1 MASHNPD
8 FQTSHSD
15 AIVIGGGP
23 VGSFVALQLSKA
35 GVKTTVYEEH
45 PKVGVPSH
53 CAGHI
58 SIRSLKNMRLY
69 PLPEGIEENTFCS
82 ANFYSSYGTKFKLS
96 LSCPVTVA
104 LNRACFDQYLAEQAQ
119 KAGANYVL
127 NTRVQSLLVNNGFV
141 KGVKIKKAN
150 GVEENI
156 FSRVVIDAE
165 GISSR
170 LLHQAGLRTKK
181 PSKILYTAEAEIT
194 NIFNCE
200 LNAVEVY
207 FGKEYAPGF
216 YAWLIP
222 RRDGSAK
229 LGLAT
234 NDGNPLEYLKR
245 LIAKH
250 PVASKQLAKAEIN
263 RINYHAISLS
273 GPIPKSYT
281 KGFLAVGDCASQVK
295 PTTGGGVIFGLSCA
309 KIAAQVASSA
319 IGNGDV
325 SAEFLK
331 IYQQR
336 CNELTNLD
344 FGVMLRLR
352 RFLDS
357 LSDDKLDEML
367 RVCQKL
373 GVDKALRDV
382 DEIDFQGKMLLAVL
396 RKPAVAAAF
405 LYFGLLY
412 LSTNP

>member
-1 MASHNPD
+1 MAFLNPD

-45 PKVGVPSH
+45 PEVGVPSH

-58 SIRSLKNMRLY
+58 SIRSLKNMGLY
-69 PLPEGIEENTFCS
+69 PLPKGIEENTFCS
-82 ANFYSSYGTKFKLS
+82 ANFYSSYGTKFRLS

-104 LNRACFDQYLAEQAQ
+104 VNRACFDHYLAEQAQ

-127 NTRVQSLLVNNGFV
+127 NARVQSLLVNNGFV

-150 GVEENI
+150 GVEEKF
-156 FSRVVIDAE
+156 FSKVVIDAE

-181 PSKILYTAEAEIT
+181 PIRILYTAEAEIT

-207 FGKEYAPGF
+207 FGKKYAPGF

-234 NDGNPLEYLKR
+234 NSGNPLEYLKR
-245 LIAKH
+245 LMAKH
-250 PVASKQLAKAEIN
+250 PVASKQLAKAEIT

-281 KGFLAVGDCASQVK
+281 NGFLAVGDCASQVK

-319 IGNGDV
+319 IENGDV

-336 CNELTNLD
+336 CRELTNLD

>member
-1 MASHNPD
+1 MTTPNPV
-8 FQTSHSD
+8 FPTNSSD

-23 VGSFVALQLSKA
+23 VGSYVAFHLAKA

-45 PKVGVPSH
+45 PQVGVPSH
-53 CAGHI
+53 CAGHL
-58 SIRSLKNMRLY
+58 SIRSLKNMGLY

-82 ANFYSSYGTKFKLS
+82 ANFYSSYGTNFKLS

-104 LNRACFDQYLAEQAQ
+104 LNRACFDQYLAEQA
-119 KAGANYVL
+119 KTAGASYVL
-127 NTRVQSLLVNNGFV
+127 NTRVQSLLVTNGFV
-141 KGVKIKKAN
+141 RGVKIKQVN
-150 GVEENI
+150 SGEENI
-156 FSRVVIDAE
+156 FSKVVIDAE

-181 PSKILYTAEAEIT
+181 PSRIVYTAEAEIA

-200 LNAVEVY
+200 RNAVEVY

-216 YAWLIP
+216 YGWLIP

-234 NDGNPLEYLKR
+234 NKGNPLEYLKR

-250 PVASKQLAKAEIN
+250 PVASRQLAKAKII
-263 RINYHAISLS
+263 RINYHAISLG

-281 KGFLAVGDCASQVK
+281 NGFLAVGDCASQIK

-319 IGNGDV
+319 IRNDDV
-325 SAEFLK
+325 SAESLK
-331 IYQQR
+331 VYQQR